1 MDIYSSSDPAS
12 TAEHV
17 NGLQR
22 RPAIVVIHGGGFI
35 AGTRTNEFAVEEA
48 QFYASHGYVAMSI
61 DYRNDVRLPLSLSL
75 SRSLALSLSR
85 SFSLS
90 LFLFRYD
97 SGTCCTPAKGVA
109 FLSEVGAVRDSVHD
123 AKAAIRYAVR
133 HAAELGIDPH
143 RIAVEGA
150 SAGAIISA
158 SLPFVD
164 EGSSGNAGFRS
175 NASAAIAMSGT
186 VWPFLLKAADESLQP
201 SSVTP

>member
-12 TAEHV
+12 TAQHV

-75 SRSLALSLSR
+75 SLSLALSL
-85 SFSLS
+85 L
-90 LFLFRYD
+90 LFRHD
-97 SGTCCTPAKGVA
+97 SGTCCTPAKAVA

-186 VWPFLLKAADESLQP
+186 VWPFLLKAADESLPP